1 MGKVGLQ
8 EIDKECYSMYAIV
21 EASPVRILVLNI
33 LVYPPARSLEYKNI
47 QLVPIHSACKY
58 MAFYSLQ
65 LLYRIASKKTDP
77 IPIPPVLSL
86 FTAACR
92 TDAVREEKARSSR
105 KQTDQRQEYTLR
117 DPGDSLQ
124 LCSD

>member
-47 QLVPIHSACKY
+47 QLVPIHCASKY
-58 MAFYSLQ
+58 MAFYSTFHICVIIQIIIQ
-65 LLYRIASKKTDP
+65 LLD
-77 IPIPPVLSL
+77 
-86 FTAACR
+86 
-92 TDAVREEKARSSR
+92 E
-105 KQTDQRQEYTLR
+105 
-117 DPGDSLQ
+117 
-124 LCSD
+124 

>member
-1 MGKVGLQ
+1 
-8 EIDKECYSMYAIV
+8 MYAIGA
-21 EASPVRILVLNI
+21 ASPTRILVLNI

-77 IPIPPVLSL
+77 IPIPPSLSSSL
-86 FTAACR
+86 FTAACAGPTR
-92 TDAVREEKARSSR
+92 YVKKRRAAAESKRISGKSTLSVTLEIRSSTR
-105 KQTDQRQEYTLR
+105 HVKV
-117 DPGDSLQ
+117 
-124 LCSD
+124 